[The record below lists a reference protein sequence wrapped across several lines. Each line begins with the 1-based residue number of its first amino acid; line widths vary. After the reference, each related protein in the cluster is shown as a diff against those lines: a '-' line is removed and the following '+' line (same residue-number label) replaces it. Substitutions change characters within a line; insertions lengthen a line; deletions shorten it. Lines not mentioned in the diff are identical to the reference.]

1 MTSINAVKPNYY
13 CKGQDYSEDKNDITG
28 KIIIEKKA
36 LKKINAKLHIT
47 NQNQKSSSK
56 LINEKSDI
64 FTDKSKK
71 FLNSLRKRFD
81 EKKLI
86 KLFESFNKK
95 KILILGETII
105 DEYVFCEA
113 LGKSG
118 KDPILVMRE
127 IKVEQFLGGVSS
139 IAKCLSSYSNNI
151 TLVSTIGEK
160 KEYLNFIKKNLPK
173 KVKHFF
179 LNKKNSPTILKKRYV
194 DYLNKNK
201 VFGSYILNDEFIDK
215 ENERK
220 IISFLEKKLNLF
232 DLVVTLDYG
241 HGMIS
246 PKIAKMI
253 SKKSKYLCLNAQVNA
268 SNISYHSLGHYNK
281 SNCIVINETELRREL
296 RSREGSI
303 KELMKKLST
312 KLNSKIVVV
321 TRGSSG
327 SILYSVKTNSFIECP
342 AFAKEIVDKTG
353 SGDNYLSTLAL
364 SLSSKID
371 LELSMLIGSLS
382 AAFNVENYANEK
394 FLDKSKMLKSLIHIL
409 K

>member
-1 MTSINAVKPNYY
+1 MLHTGHILHLQDAKSLGDVLIVTITDKKKIYKGPGRPYFDNLERAQSLAALSFVDFVAISEEETALTSINTVKPNYY

-56 LINEKSDI
+56 LLNEKSDI

-86 KLFESFNKK
+86 KLFKLFNKK

-127 IKVEQFLGGVSS
+127 IKVEKFLGGVAS
-139 IAKCLSSYSNNI
+139 IAKCLSSYSDNI

-173 KVKHFF
+173 TVKHFF
-179 LNKKNSPTILKKRYV
+179 
-194 DYLNKNK
+194 
-201 VFGSYILNDEFIDK
+201 
-215 ENERK
+215 
-220 IISFLEKKLNLF
+220 
-232 DLVVTLDYG
+232 
-241 HGMIS
+241 
-246 PKIAKMI
+246 
-253 SKKSKYLCLNAQVNA
+253 
-268 SNISYHSLGHYNK
+268 
-281 SNCIVINETELRREL
+281 
-296 RSREGSI
+296 
-303 KELMKKLST
+303 
-312 KLNSKIVVV
+312 
-321 TRGSSG
+321 
-327 SILYSVKTNSFIECP
+327 
-342 AFAKEIVDKTG
+342 
-353 SGDNYLSTLAL
+353 
-364 SLSSKID
+364 
-371 LELSMLIGSLS
+371 
-382 AAFNVENYANEK
+382 
-394 FLDKSKMLKSLIHIL
+394 
-409 K
+409 